1 MTQNLNDHLLML
13 ALILACVVF
22 TISVVGTRVD
32 QAWYRSRISGNEKA
46 ARRWAAHL
54 ADAAFDGLLIH
65 RGGTILQMN
74 RALVRML
81 GCRERECIGHNF
93 ANFAAARELSLLRNE
108 LEAPRPAISEMTLV
122 RADKSEFLVELNSQS
137 VEHEGLPAT
146 VTAIRDISQRR
157 ADAERIEW
165 LSRYDP
171 LTGLAN
177 RKLFCEK
184 LAAAIAEN
192 DAKGGTTAVFNIDV
206 DEFKAVND
214 QIGRLGGDQL
224 LQQVAAR
231 IDGLITSGDTLAR
244 LGGDKFGL
252 IMPSAGAANRTVNV
266 AGQMEAAFKDP
277 FIIDHKLVRI
287 SISIGIAVFPDH
299 AADVEALMKAS
310 EFALKQATKSG
321 GGCSHVFSH
330 EEAQGYRL
338 ALKRD
343 MFRVGLTEPQRLS
356 QDLRAA
362 VAKDE
367 ISVAYQPVF
376 QAGDLSL
383 AGYEAL
389 ARWNHRQDGLIPPSI
404 FIPLAEQAGLIHE
417 IGSYVLEAACAEAVS
432 VGGDFTMA
440 VNISPLQFR
449 DVNLPGRIT
458 AILRKTGLPAS
469 RLELEVTES
478 VLIDNKAAA
487 AAALN
492 ALRAIG
498 VSVALDDFG
507 TGYSSLSYLCDFPF
521 ARLKIDKR
529 FIQALGTDPNAN
541 AIVAAIL
548 ALANNLKL
556 KVTAEGVETEAQ
568 LAYLRQTDCE
578 HVQGFLLGKP
588 VPRALHMA
596 PPLSRQPVQNTPT
609 LISSRA

>member
-1 MTQNLNDHLLML
+1 MET
-13 ALILACVVF
+13 
-22 TISVVGTRVD
+22 
-32 QAWYRSRISGNEKA
+32 
-46 ARRWAAHL
+46 
-54 ADAAFDGLLIH
+54 AF
-65 RGGTILQMN
+65 R
-74 RALVRML
+74 
-81 GCRERECIGHNF
+81 
-93 ANFAAARELSLLRNE
+93 
-108 LEAPRPAISEMTLV
+108 
-122 RADKSEFLVELNSQS
+122 
-137 VEHEGLPAT
+137 
-146 VTAIRDISQRR
+146 
-157 ADAERIEW
+157 
-165 LSRYDP
+165 
-171 LTGLAN
+171 
-177 RKLFCEK
+177 
-184 LAAAIAEN
+184 
-192 DAKGGTTAVFNIDV
+192 
-206 DEFKAVND
+206 
-214 QIGRLGGDQL
+214 
-224 LQQVAAR
+224 
-231 IDGLITSGDTLAR
+231 
-244 LGGDKFGL
+244 
-252 IMPSAGAANRTVNV
+252 
-266 AGQMEAAFKDP
+266 DP

-287 SISIGIAVFPDH
+287 SISVGIATCPEH

-310 EFALKQATKSG
+310 DFALRQATLAG
-321 GGCSHVFSH
+321 GGCSHMFSH
-330 EEAQGYRL
+330 EEAQGYRSTM
-338 ALKRD
+338 KRD
-343 MFRVGLTEPQRLS
+343 LFRVGLTEPQRLS

-362 VAKDE
+362 VGKNE

-376 QAGDLSL
+376 RTGNLGL

-389 ARWNHRQDGLIPPSI
+389 ARWNHRRDGLIPPAM

-432 VGGDFTMA
+432 VGGDFMMA

-458 AILRKTGLPAS
+458 AVLRKTGLPAS

-487 AAALN
+487 AQALK

-568 LAYLRQTDCE
+568 LAYLKQTDCE

-588 VPRALHMA
+588 APRALHLP
-596 PPLSRQPVQNTPT
+596 PPLARQPLQNTPT
-609 LISSRA
+609 LIASRA

>member
-13 ALILACVVF
+13 ALILACIVF

-32 QAWYRSRISGNEKA
+32 QAWYRSRISGQEKA
-46 ARRWAAHL
+46 ARRWAMQL

-93 ANFAAARELSLLRNE
+93 TNFAATREMTLLRNE
-108 LEAPRPAISEMTLV
+108 MEAPRPAVSEITLV
-122 RADKSEFLVELNSQS
+122 RADKSEILVEINSQT

-157 ADAERIEW
+157 ADANRIEW

-177 RKLFCEK
+177 RNLFCEK

-192 DAKGGTTAVFNIDV
+192 QAKGGTTAVFNIDL

-214 QIGRLGGDQL
+214 QIGRVGGDQL

-252 IMPSAGAANRTVNV
+252 IMPSPGAANRTTNI
-266 AGQMEAAFKDP
+266 AAQMEAAFKDP

-287 SISIGIAVFPDH
+287 SISVGIAVFPEH
-299 AADVEALMKAS
+299 AADVDALMKAS
-310 EFALKQATKSG
+310 EFALKQATIAG

-330 EEAQGYRL
+330 EEAQGYRST
-338 ALKRD
+338 LKRD
-343 MFRVGLTEPQRLS
+343 LFRVGLTEPQRLS

-362 VAKDE
+362 VAKEE

-389 ARWNHRQDGLIPPSI
+389 ARWNHRQDGLIPPGI

-487 AAALN
+487 AAALK

-548 ALANNLKL
+548 ALANNLNL

-588 VPRALHMA
+588 APRAVYLA

-609 LISSRA
+609 LIASRA